1 MYIASCWF
9 FFCFKRL
16 YNEASKITNRCPP
29 CPGERIKWIK
39 DCHYKTFNL
48 RAPVNASN
56 YPYYHF
62 FFQCVLSDIFKIII
76 LDVLKMTLLLIYRVI
91 LRTCTGVWK
100 LKIKNV
106 FFFFIKDACMHNVRP
121 HFFLF
126 PWSEQWVYFFKFFKT
141 NVNLLLIY
149 LRLKFGYL
157 SFYFRLFREKLMFT
171 NVFHQNLR
179 KSHLIGGA

>member
-1 MYIASCWF
+1 MHVHCIVLI

-56 YPYYHF
+56 YLYYHF

-121 HFFLF
+121 HFFYSHDPNNESTSSNFLKLM
-126 PWSEQWVYFFKFFKT
+126 WIYCWYIWGL
-141 NVNLLLIY
+141 NLAIY
-149 LRLKFGYL
+149 LFTLDYL
-157 SFYFRLFREKLMFT
+157 EK
-171 NVFHQNLR
+171 
-179 KSHLIGGA
+179 S